1 MTTKDIALL
10 KIGDFARRSQVSV
23 DTLRHY
29 DSLGLL
35 KPAEVD
41 PFTGYRYYAFHQLGR
56 LNRILALKD
65 LGLSLEQIALMLED
79 EVSAE
84 QLKGMLKL
92 KRAEIELHIEA
103 ERERVARVEAR
114 LKQIEMEA
122 GMPNHEVVI
131 KNVGSQLVAG
141 LRRMVP
147 SYDLLPLYGELNG
160 YLMEHGVT
168 PAGPV
173 TLWHSEIMGKQGLD
187 SEATIALQE
196 RVAGNAAIKVY
207 ELPAGSMASTVHN
220 GSFDTLNR
228 AYEALRAWI
237 DTNGY
242 RRNGPAREIYLYYP
256 TEGPLRNDD
265 ESYVTEIQFPVEKII

>member
-1 MTTKDIALL
+1 ML

-41 PFTGYRYYAFHQLGR
+41 PFTGYRYYAFHQLRR

-65 LGLSLEQIALMLED
+65 LGLSLDQIGLMLED

-92 KRAEIELHIEA
+92 KRAEIEERIE
-103 ERERVARVEAR
+103 EEHERVARVEAR
-114 LKQIEMEA
+114 LRQIEMEA
-122 GMPNHEVVI
+122 NMPNHEVVI
-131 KNVGSQLVAG
+131 KNVQSQLVAG
-141 LRRMVP
+141 LRRKMP

-160 YLMEHGVT
+160 YLMEQGIA
-168 PAGPV
+168 PSGPV
-173 TLWHSEIMGKQGLD
+173 TLWHDESMGKNGLD
-187 SEATIALQE
+187 SEATIALQARIPGTE
-196 RVAGNAAIKVY
+196 TVKIY
-207 ELPAGSMASTVHN
+207 ELAAGCMASTMHN
-220 GSFDTLNR
+220 GSFDRLKE
-228 AYEALRAWI
+228 AYAAIQAWI
-237 DTNGY
+237 DANGY
-242 RRNGPAREIYLYYP
+242 RKTGPAREIYLYYP

-265 ESYVTEIQFPVEKII
+265 ESYVTEIQFPVEKIS